1 MKKINHIT
9 NKRIV
14 IYVKKEFKTD
24 DNDKKK
30 YYKVRDYSHYKAN
43 VEALLIIS
51 II

>member
-24 DNDKKK
+24 DNDRKNAIK
-30 YYKVRDYSHYKAN
+30 S
-43 VEALLIIS
+43 EIILITRQM
-51 II
+51 

>member
-24 DNDKKK
+24 DNDKKM
-30 YYKVRDYSHYKAN
+30 
-43 VEALLIIS
+43 L
-51 II
+51 